1 MFVKDVTMTIADGEF
16 VAVVGRSGS
25 GKTTL
30 MGLLGAL
37 EQPTNGMIVVDEQD
51 VTRLPPG
58 EIVRFRQRKIGFV
71 FQSFHLISNLTAV
84 ENVMLPRECI
94 GVAKA
99 DRKKRAIH
107 LLKQVELTGEAHHRK
122 PGRLSGGEQQR
133 VAIARSPTNLHL
145 SSQMNPLA
153 ISIAKRA
160 QRSLRSYTISLSS
173 KG

>member
-58 EIVRFRQRKIGFV
+58 ELVRIRQRKIGFV

-84 ENVMLPRECI
+84 EKSCCRWSASASP
-94 GVAKA
+94 
-99 DRKKRAIH
+99 
-107 LLKQVELTGEAHHRK
+107 K
-122 PGRLSGGEQQR
+122 PTVRNEQY
-133 VAIARSPTNLHL
+133 I
-145 SSQMNPLA
+145 SSNK
-153 ISIAKRA
+153 SN
-160 QRSLRSYTISLSS
+160 
-173 KG
+173 